1 MMKVLRLALFLIL
14 LLSII
19 CDHRGIIEGKIWKKP
34 SSSFQSPSA
43 RNMKYSM
50 GNRKEFENE
59 FVQDDYRDTQRPS
72 TMTNNEEYEEA
83 EHLVDTFTRSF
94 ASRLVVA
101 ASSAGASLVL
111 SYFLM
116 NVRYSS
122 VLPDLIVIYFV

>member
-1 MMKVLRLALFLIL
+1 MKVLRLALFMIL

-59 FVQDDYRDTQRPS
+59 FVQDDYRDTPS
-72 TMTNNEEYEEA
+72 SMKKNEEYEEA
-83 EHLVDTFTRSF
+83 EHLVDTYTRSF